1 MTERKPVTDPTDF
14 GDGQYPHALVNVTNV
29 CNLDCR
35 HCFVFRGDNPNAPR
49 DKMND
54 ATMLH
59 QLEVLRDKHGI
70 RSMLFMGGEPMI
82 RKDLV
87 MQATRLFPE
96 SAIVTNGTYGIPS
109 LPGQLVTVSL
119 DGPAALNDPI
129 RGEGVFAKVKEAI
142 FARDPADGTTVML
155 QMAVTRENAPGLEDF
170 MAEVSTWP
178 IAGVAFSFYVPVKN
192 DTTGQDWQDLT
203 ERDKVLD
210 RVIALKGKYPHVIK
224 SNIPTLEMMKS
235 DVAIQST
242 GENGENCI
250 LRRDT
255 LPLYM
260 GEGGQFEK
268 PFCCYGNDVDCTRCG
283 AYAVFN
289 RAYLDAQ
296 GRGKAARYGRDGA
309 AKLAALDENPG

>member
-1 MTERKPVTDPTDF
+1 MSNMQELSAPTDF

-35 HCFVFRGDNPNAPR
+35 HCFVFRADNPQSPR

-82 RKDLV
+82 RKDMVLK
-87 MQATRLFPE
+87 AANLFAE

-109 LPGQLVTVSL
+109 LPGHLVTVSL
-119 DGPAALNDPI
+119 DGPEALNDPI

-142 FARDPADGTTVML
+142 FARDPHDGTTVML

-170 MAEVSTWP
+170 VAEVSDWP
-178 IAGVAFSFYVPVKN
+178 IAGVAFSFYVPVK
-192 DTTGQDWQDLT
+192 DDQTGLAWPDLK

-210 RVIALKGKYPHVIK
+210 RVIALKKKYPHVVRSHIE
-224 SNIPTLEMMKS
+224 TLEMMKS
-235 DVAIQST
+235 DVAINYT
-242 GENGENCI
+242 GENGEKCI
-250 LRRDT
+250 IKRDT

-260 GEGGQFEK
+260 GDGGQFEK

-289 RAYLDAQ
+289 RAYLERQ
-296 GRGKAARYGRDGA
+296 GRGKAARYGHDGA
-309 AKLAALDENPG
+309 AKIAAFEAGEI